1 MEIEYNKELRDRALA
16 LLARFYGYRSFRPG
30 QYEVIEAVAGGRDAV
45 VLMPTGGGKSLCYQI
60 PALLADSGCAVVVSP
75 LIALMQDQTRPTATQ
90 ARSTVPT
97 YRSGHTEV
105 RTPRPAWA
113 SLPPLPASI
122 LRIREWPTA
131 CRVPEPRSSIRRS
144 LREGFARCAIMPV
157 WTPPRAMPL

>member
-75 LIALMQDQTRPTATQ
+75 LIALMQDQTQ
-90 ARSTVPT
+90 ALVAN
-97 YRSGHTEV
+97 GI
-105 RTPRPAWA
+105 PAAAVHSNQPESYNRQVLDAAVEGKIRLLYISPERLLAEIDSWGK
-113 SLPPLPASI
+113 
-122 LRIREWPTA
+122 LRISLSAPTTRN
-131 CRVPEPRSSIRRS
+131 CRSSRRCGPTC
-144 LREGFARCAIMPV
+144 L
-157 WTPPRAMPL
+157 

>member
-75 LIALMQDQTRPTATQ
+75 LIAPVSYT
-90 ARSTVPT
+90 
-97 YRSGHTEV
+97 H
-105 RTPRPAWA
+105 
-113 SLPPLPASI
+113 
-122 LRIREWPTA
+122 LRAHET
-131 CRVPEPRSSIRRS
+131 
-144 LREGFARCAIMPV
+144 
-157 WTPPRAMPL
+157 